1 MRIVAGAF
9 KGRTITTPKGSDTR
23 PTSDRVREA
32 VFSSLGSFGLDLV
45 GSSVLDLF
53 CGSGALGLEAVS
65 RGVAHATLVDSS
77 RAATAA
83 ASDNVAALGCE
94 NLARVVARDAFSLV
108 RGPVVGAP
116 FALLFLDPPY
126 RIDPARVRQ
135 LLDDA
140 AASDLLSEG
149 AVVVYELSARKEPA
163 WPYGFAPIVTK
174 TYGSTRVAYGIWR
187 KEHAS

>member
-126 RIDPARVRQ
+126 RIERARVHQ
-135 LLDDA
+135 LLEDA
-140 AASDLLSEG
+140 VASDLLSEG
-149 AVVVYELSARKEPA
+149 AVVVYEFSAHEDHE
-163 WPYGFAPIVTK
+163 WPDGFMAIGSR
-174 TYGSTRVAYGIWR
+174 TYGGTRVAYGVWR
-187 KEHAS
+187 KEHDS